1 MADGLTDTPPD
12 AVAEHRLPE
21 RARRREADVRTVR
34 LRFPQAESRKE
45 RADVLDAAIVDSAKI
60 LGTQQTDTFRKTSDL
75 ERYLSELTVSF
86 LRPRARRR
94 ARTARPF
101 FVSMRERKPC
111 VFARWRLLGWKVRF
125 GMMITSS

>member
-1 MADGLTDTPPD
+1 MAYGLPDPAPDT
-12 AVAEHRLPE
+12 VTEHRLPE
-21 RARRREADVRTVR
+21 RARRREADVRTVH
-34 LRFPQAESRKE
+34 LRFPHAECREE
-45 RADVLDAAIVDSAKI
+45 RAGVLDAAIVDSAEI